1 MKQFNTYLIEKL
13 KVSAKSLDIDAF
25 NDGFNAFLNAD
36 TTWYFDILSDDHKI
50 YTVKKDVNVSE
61 ILNSIYNTTGAKY
74 IIQLKLNFDNFRS
87 HELIFNNCELVIF
100 KDSKKILEVELVFP
114 TEFDMEFFD
123 ISIVRDYIKKEFKNF
138 IEEFL
143 YIESAE
149 DFYNLLEDI
158 YKFKSKHPHET
169 KYKIKFL

>member
-1 MKQFNTYLIEKL
+1 MKRFNIYLLEKL
-13 KVSAKSLDIDAF
+13 KVSAKALDAGVFKDEF
-25 NDGFNAFLNAD
+25 NEFLNAD

-50 YTVKKDVNVSE
+50 YTVKKDVNVSK

-87 HELIFNNCELVIF
+87 HKLIFNSCELVIF
-100 KDSKKILEVELVFP
+100 KDSHKIREVELVFP

-123 ISIVRDYIKKEFKNF
+123 IMIVRDYLKKEFKNF
-138 IEEFL
+138 IAEFL
-143 YIESAE
+143 YIENDE
-149 DFYNLLEDI
+149 GFYNLLEDI
-158 YKFKSKHPHET
+158 YKFKSEHPQET